1 MDKGIDEQAEIGVFG
16 QTGGGRDRL
25 IRRGINFCIT
35 LDVGHQ
41 QLGFIQKSSCFRN

>member
-1 MDKGIDEQAEIGVFG
+1 MDKGNVEQAEIGAFG

-25 IRRGINFCIT
+25 IRRGINFYVT

-41 QLGFIQKSSCFRN
+41 RLGFIQKFSCFRN